1 MKKVIFISSFLV
13 LVSVFACSQKS
24 EVKKLKSGLTYID
37 NKVGDGAE
45 AKAHELVTIHF
56 TGWVVKDSTNLYGD
70 WSNDSTQAINKIAD
84 SRAMGKEIKFVLG
97 EKSFINGAD
106 EGIEGMKVGG
116 VRTIVIPYNLAYGE
130 AGMGPIPPK
139 TDIKLQVELLKVQ
152 DKIDV
157 KMWDVDPSK
166 LKTTKSGLKYAI
178 IKEGEGDNIKKGNV
192 VTVNY
197 SGFLE
202 DGTKFDSSVERDEP
216 FSFVA
221 GMKQVIP
228 GWDEGVTLAK
238 KGTKIRL
245 VVPPNLA
252 YGNMKVGAIPP
263 NSTLIFDI
271 EILDVK

>member
-13 LVSVFACSQKS
+13 LLSVFACSQKS

-56 TGWVVKDSTNLYGD
+56 TGWMVKDSTNLYGD
-70 WSNDSTQAINKIAD
+70 WTNDSTQAINKIAD

-97 EKSFINGAD
+97 EKSFIQGSD

-116 VRTIVIPYNLAYGE
+116 IRTIVIPYNLAYGE

-152 DKIDV
+152 EKINV

-228 GWDEGVTLAK
+228 GWDEGVTLAN
-238 KGTKIRL
+238 KGSKIRL
-245 VVPPNLA
+245 VVPPELA
-252 YGNMKVGAIPP
+252 YGNMKVGTIPP
-263 NSTLIFDI
+263 NSTLTFDV